1 MAKGSIL
8 KKNVTDKILELFGD
22 QAFLYND
29 GKEIRIEGF
38 ENGERLQ
45 IKVALTCAK
54 TNVELGADTAT
65 PGDFPPPSNTPVT
78 PTSNAPVEPTAE
90 EKQAVADILRK
101 LNL

>member
-1 MAKGSIL
+1 MAKGALAKEQVI
-8 KKNVTDKILELFGD
+8 KKILETFPE
-22 QAFLYND
+22 AFQYE
-29 GKEIRIEGF
+29 KELRIPML
-38 ENGERLQ
+38 ENGELVQ

-65 PGDFPPPSNTPVT
+65 PGDFPPPSNAPVT
-78 PTSNAPVEPTAE
+78 PTSNIPVEPTAE

>member
-1 MAKGSIL
+1 MAKGALL
-8 KKNVTDKILELFGD
+8 KKEITEKILTLFGD

-45 IKVALTCAK
+45 VKCVLTCAK

-65 PGDFPPPSNTPVT
+65 PGDFPPPSNAPVT